1 MAVLGLGRDYFLS
14 FGSVKS
20 PLKSPGPDFGAA
32 CFLRTVRMTR
42 FLSLL
47 PAFIFAGFAA
57 TAAPRPMLPPDSIGV
72 EYRNNKMFIKHR
84 VVAGETLYGLSR
96 RYAVPVEQ
104 IVETNPSLKGALVTG
119 QVVLVP
125 RTRVVLT
132 TPTAI
137 EPPVPAA
144 TVAAARSLP
153 TDDNG
158 NRVYTVQ
165 KGQTLYAVARLFKI
179 APAELARINGLTTST
194 NVKIGQRLIIVPG
207 TNSST
212 SASSAPAS
220 NQSTPAP
227 AVPTEAPRP
236 AAPTPAAVP
245 SPAASRP
252 PVAAAPVP
260 TRTAPTSD
268 NKDSVRTPAQVAEE
282 RAPERASEIVRRVTE
297 SGLATKIEG
306 SGTDKYL
313 ALHKTAAVGT
323 IMQVRNI
330 MNGQS
335 VYVRVI
341 GQLPDTGENNNI
353 LVRLSPRAVQRLS
366 TPDSRFRVETSYVP

>member
-1 MAVLGLGRDYFLS
+1 
-14 FGSVKS
+14 
-20 PLKSPGPDFGAA
+20 
-32 CFLRTVRMTR
+32 MTR

-47 PAFIFAGFAA
+47 PAFFLAGFAA
-57 TAAPRPMLPPDSIGV
+57 TAAPRPVLPPDSIGV
-72 EYRNNKMFIKHR
+72 EYRNNKVFIKHR

-104 IVETNPSLKGALVTG
+104 IVETNSSLKGALVTG

-132 TPTAI
+132 TPAPTTAAQASA
-137 EPPVPAA
+137 PAN
-144 TVAAARSLP
+144 TAAARSLV
-153 TDDNG
+153 TDNNG

-165 KGQTLYAVARLFKI
+165 KGQTLYAVARLFQL
-179 APAELARINGLTTST
+179 APADLARLNGLPATTG
-194 NVKIGQRLIIVPG
+194 VKVGQRLIIVPA
-207 TNSST
+207 TQSK
-212 SASSAPAS
+212 APATTPATVNS
-220 NQSTPAP
+220 PAPTASAETPATPAP
-227 AVPTEAPRP
+227 T
-236 AAPTPAAVP
+236 AAPA
-245 SPAASRP
+245 
-252 PVAAAPVP
+252 AAAPKPVVTAPVP
-260 TRTAPTSD
+260 VRTAPVTA
-268 NKDSVRTPAQVAEE
+268 NTKDSVRTPVQEAEE

-306 SGTDKYL
+306 TGTDKYL

-341 GQLPDTGENNNI
+341 GQLPDTGENSNI
-353 LVRLSPRAVQRLS
+353 LVRLSPRAVQRLA
-366 TPDSRFRVETSYVP
+366 TPDNRFRVETSYVP

>member
-1 MAVLGLGRDYFLS
+1 
-14 FGSVKS
+14 
-20 PLKSPGPDFGAA
+20 
-32 CFLRTVRMTR
+32 MTR

-104 IVETNPSLKGALVTG
+104 IVETNPSLKGALATG

-132 TPTAI
+132 TPAPATAT
-137 EPPVPAA
+137 ESAPVPAA

-153 TDDNG
+153 TDDAG

-179 APAELARINGLTTST
+179 SPAELARLNGLTTNT
-194 NVKIGQRLIIVPG
+194 NVKTGQRLVIVPG
-207 TNSST
+207 TGSSSSST
-212 SASSAPAS
+212 SAPAS

-227 AVPTEAPRP
+227 TVPTETPRS

-252 PVAAAPVP
+252 PVAAPVP
-260 TRTAPTSD
+260 ARTAPASD

-282 RAPERASEIVRRVTE
+282 RTPERASEIVRRVTE

>member
-1 MAVLGLGRDYFLS
+1 
-14 FGSVKS
+14 
-20 PLKSPGPDFGAA
+20 
-32 CFLRTVRMTR
+32 MTR
-42 FLSLL
+42 FLLLL
-47 PAFIFAGFAA
+47 PAFVLAGFAA
-57 TAAPRPMLPPDSIGV
+57 TAAPRLALPPDSIGV

-96 RYAVPVEQ
+96 RYSVPVEQ
-104 IVETNPSLKGALVTG
+104 IVETNSSLKGALVTG

-132 TPTAI
+132 TPAPTSTATR
-137 EPPVPAA
+137 PSAPAN

-153 TDDNG
+153 TDNNG

-165 KGQTLYAVARLFKI
+165 KGQTLYAVARVFQL
-179 APAELARINGLTTST
+179 APADLARFNGLPATTG
-194 NVKIGQRLIIVPG
+194 VKVGQRLIIVPA
-207 TNSST
+207 
-212 SASSAPAS
+212 SAKAPATTTA
-220 NQSTPAP
+220 STN
-227 AVPTEAPRP
+227 
-236 AAPTPAAVP
+236 P
-245 SPAASRP
+245 SPAA
-252 PVAAAPVP
+252 PVETPAIAAPTSAPAPATPKPAVTAPVP
-260 TRTAPTSD
+260 ARTAPVTA
-268 NKDSVRTPAQVAEE
+268 NTKDSVRTPAQDAEE

-306 SGTDKYL
+306 TGTDKYL

-341 GQLPDTGENNNI
+341 GQLPDTGENSNI

-366 TPDSRFRVETSYVP
+366 TPDNRFRVETSYVP